1 MSRLGASVGVA
12 HDTGV
17 LRDVLVHRPV
27 DRTPGAG
34 LVDQD
39 QDQDAR
45 RQHDHLVEHLH
56 QAGITVR
63 RLEDLLESALEF
75 ADARDWILE
84 RRIAERDAD
93 RRGIDEIAGWLSEQP
108 AAALSKYL
116 IDGLPVAAL
125 PKMVLRR
132 NGAADNAQRWFLP
145 PLDGIGHPRRTL
157 RFLNG
162 GALISNPPPGG
173 SRAEAINMS
182 ALLNFA
188 PVFDEARFS
197 FWISSDGADLSCPP
211 IHAGDILVLSGETY
225 VLAITRRTSAQA
237 LSLLAAAL
245 FRQNLAEHIYW
256 LDLTEVGE
264 CSLDDCLLPLSRDCL
279 LVDTRIL
286 DRVQAVEVRP
296 KTPGPMLDIES
307 CATGLLAKL
316 LSSQPRSM
324 RVIDVAAH
332 SGAVGRALAKLAPIV
347 VAPGR
352 LMLFEEHEPA
362 YATLEAAGLEILA
375 ALPGSALMREG
386 KGPRDLVTALLAE
399 PASA

>member
-1 MSRLGASVGVA
+1 MSRAGASVGVA
-12 HDTGV
+12 HDTGI

-27 DRTPGAG
+27 ARSSSTG
-34 LVDQD
+34 LVNQD
-39 QDQDAR
+39 LDAR
-45 RQHDHLVEHLH
+45 RQHDNLVEHLR

-63 RLEDLLESALEF
+63 RLEELLTSALEF

-84 RRIAERDAD
+84 RRIGERDAD

-108 AAALSKYL
+108 AAVLSQYL
-116 IDGLPVAAL
+116 TDGLSVADL
-125 PKMVLRR
+125 PKMALRR
-132 NGAADNAQRWFLP
+132 HDGGNNAQGWFLP
-145 PLDGIGHPRRTL
+145 PLDGLIHPQRTL
-157 RFLNG
+157 RFLDG
-162 GALISNPPPGG
+162 GALISHPPPGG

-188 PVFDEARFS
+188 PVFDEARFE

-211 IHAGDILVLSGETY
+211 IHAGDVLVLSGETY

-256 LDLTEVGE
+256 IDLTAAGQ
-264 CSLDDCLLPLSRDCL
+264 CSLDDCLLPLSQDCL

-286 DRVQAVEVRP
+286 DRAQAVEVRP
-296 KTPGPMLDIES
+296 KTPGPMLDIET
-307 CATGLLAKL
+307 CAAGLLAKL
-316 LSSQPRSM
+316 LSSQSRPM

-347 VAPGR
+347 VGPGR
-352 LMLFEEHEPA
+352 LMLFEDHSPA
-362 YATLEAAGLEILA
+362 FATLEAAGLEIVA